1 MKKILSIL
9 MLFLTSCVLAADK
22 LHVEALKGFSSE
34 DVEAGFN
41 FSVKLVED
49 GMMNDVYMLK
59 GDILNCV
66 LKKVTDP
73 TRAKRDAKIYFTVE
87 SYEDSKGVHDVQEP
101 LVARYAKTVLNK
113 EEIKKT
119 PPKKIAK
126 KAASTVGNF
135 FMKGFSYCVSF
146 ADGFAT
152 NPEGNRLKSGAKQVY
167 KDSFL
172 SMVEYGKEVTVK
184 EGDVFYL
191 VVKPVK
197 EEIEKETLDEQKE
210 EVEKNQSS
218 EEASQELTSQEDSQ
232 DAVKQEATQE
242 TQEEQKEETQP
253 LTTSQQVEI
262 DDGIEVVREIE
273 K

>member
-1 MKKILSIL
+1 MKKLLSVL
-9 MLFLTSCVLAADK
+9 MLLLASCAFAADK

-49 GMMNDVYMLK
+49 GTMNDIYMLK
-59 GDILNCV
+59 GDVLNCV

-87 SYEDSKGVHDVQEP
+87 SYEDSKGVHGVQEP

-126 KAASTVGNF
+126 TAAGAVGNF

-146 ADGFAT
+146 ADGVAT

-172 SMVEYGKEVTVK
+172 SMVEYGNEVTIK

-191 VVKPVK
+191 VVKPYKVK
-197 EEIEKETLDEQKE
+197 NEDTDIIEEDEVQEDVQKE
-210 EVEKNQSS
+210 ENIEK
-218 EEASQELTSQEDSQ
+218 T
-232 DAVKQEATQE
+232 E
-242 TQEEQKEETQP
+242 TRETILQ
-253 LTTSQQVEI
+253 TEI
-262 DDGIEVVREIE
+262 DDGIEVVKEIKE
-273 K
+273 E

>member
-1 MKKILSIL
+1 MKKILSVFI
-9 MLFLTSCVLAADK
+9 MLLVSCAFAADK
-22 LHVEALKGFSSE
+22 VHVEALNGFSSA
-34 DVEAGFN
+34 DVEEGFN
-41 FSVKLVED
+41 FKVKLVED
-49 GMMNDVYMLK
+49 STMNDIYMLK

-87 SYEDSKGVHDVQEP
+87 SYEDSKGVHEIQES

-126 KAASTVGNF
+126 TAAGAVGNF

-146 ADGFAT
+146 VDGVAT

-172 SMVEYGKEVTVK
+172 SMVEYGNEVTVK

-191 VVKPVK
+191 VVKSVK
-197 EEIEKETLDEQKE
+197 ADKENIEENAQQEIKKDENVEDIQKE
-210 EVEKNQSS
+210 EQ
-218 EEASQELTSQEDSQ
+218 EEI
-232 DAVKQEATQE
+232 K
-242 TQEEQKEETQP
+242 EEQKEP
-253 LTTSQQVEI
+253 VSQQVEI
-262 DDGIEVVREIE
+262 HDGIEVVKEIKE
-273 K
+273 